1 MKETRFFN
9 IGPLCFLFFVFF
21 FFVVVNFFVCFGGG
35 GMGIDLKSF
44 GFLKSKIRE
53 QKTYSREH
61 NILISSH
68 CLILSN
74 HRHMEQSMNTVN
86 IQGSS
91 LC

>member
-21 FFVVVNFFVCFGGG
+21 FFVVVVVHLFVCFGGG

-53 QKTYSREH
+53 QKTYSK
-61 NILISSH
+61 
-68 CLILSN
+68 
-74 HRHMEQSMNTVN
+74 NTT
-86 IQGSS
+86 S
-91 LC
+91 